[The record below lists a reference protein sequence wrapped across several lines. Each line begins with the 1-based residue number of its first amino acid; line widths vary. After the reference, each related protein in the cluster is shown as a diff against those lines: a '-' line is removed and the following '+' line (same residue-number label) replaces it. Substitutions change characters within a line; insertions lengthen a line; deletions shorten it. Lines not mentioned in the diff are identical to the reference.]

1 MASTAPRADARPSN
15 DMRAN
20 ARPIIVVRKVKK
32 VAGGHHGGAWKV
44 AYADFVNA
52 LMAFFMLLW
61 LISNPD
67 KQRLK
72 GLAEYFTPAS
82 PNPGATASGTT
93 LGDAPGAG
101 GRTRRAQG
109 DSKASTGQPQSEA
122 STVGTAR
129 GGTADVP
136 DASMRVIAAEL
147 RVVLDSIPES
157 RELKDSV
164 QLESSREGLRIN
176 LTDTAQRPMFRGP
189 TAELND
195 YARNMLGSI
204 ARRLVK
210 SPARIA
216 IEGHTDSV
224 GGQSDTNWRLS
235 GDRAQAARSAMIAA
249 GLTPDRFSEVVAL
262 AGSQPIYPDQP
273 DRAEN
278 RRITIVVLAEPPALP
293 RDVNFQF

>member
-1 MASTAPRADARPSN
+1 MASRRNEPTIVIRKVRKKGADA
-15 DMRAN
+15 
-20 ARPIIVVRKVKK
+20 
-32 VAGGHHGGAWKV
+32 HHGGAWKV
-44 AYADFVNA
+44 AYADFVTA
-52 LMAFFMLLW
+52 MMAFFMLLW
-61 LISNPD
+61 LISSPD
-67 KQRLK
+67 KEKLK
-72 GLAEYFTPAS
+72 GLAEYFTPEEPHAVGSNGAEAGTGGQSAKTNAS
-82 PNPGATASGTT
+82 SGQAAQQPATGTSRGA
-93 LGDAPGAG
+93 
-101 GRTRRAQG
+101 
-109 DSKASTGQPQSEA
+109 
-122 STVGTAR
+122 
-129 GGTADVP
+129 TADVP

-147 RVVLDSIPES
+147 RVVLDSMPEA

-195 YARNMLGSI
+195 YARNMLSSI

-235 GDRAQAARSAMIAA
+235 GDRAQAARSAMIGA

-262 AGSQPIYPDQP
+262 AGTQPIYPDQP

-278 RRITIVVLAEPPALP
+278 RRITIVVLAEAPALP